1 MTCQTSFAVWV
12 TFNTTNKNK
21 NRNSNMFMQKE
32 QQVDH
37 GIPIWCLLDWLMS
50 GLFTRIGDHGIILDC
65 GS

>member
-37 GIPIWCLLDWLMS
+37 GIPIWCLLDWLK
-50 GLFTRIGDHGIILDC
+50 LFSSHYIVLQLQLHSLLV
-65 GS
+65 